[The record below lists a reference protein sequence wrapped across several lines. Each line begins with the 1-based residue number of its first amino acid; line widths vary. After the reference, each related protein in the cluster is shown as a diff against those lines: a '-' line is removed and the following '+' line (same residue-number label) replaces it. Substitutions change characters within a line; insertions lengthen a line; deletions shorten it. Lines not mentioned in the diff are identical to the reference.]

1 MDKMANPRFNVKK
14 VGTKRVIAWFDDIFY
29 AMRFVEAICTDRLN
43 PDFEYTITDTAEKMN

>member
-1 MDKMANPRFNVKK
+1 MANPRFNVKK